1 MEVVQAGRLSYG
13 RPISVR
19 RSATNHNSPLQYMQP
34 ELGSKAI
41 HAPSTPPQL
50 VRVSESL
57 CQNLSQFK
65 DLMKEYRKLDDSVTM
80 RMNRNLAQFR
90 DIDRHRSSRSGSPQD
105 EACLHFWK
113 ELVANWENRTEI
125 VNYCV
130 GVVDASMEAKRQTLA
145 GQDPKLDENRRTA
158 SALYTDEV
166 KRNQMR
172 NELTVETII
181 RQRSLDAFKSRCKFF
196 EPPISDTRS
205 RHWWDSVHAG
215 H

>member
-1 MEVVQAGRLSYG
+1 
-13 RPISVR
+13 
-19 RSATNHNSPLQYMQP
+19 MQP

-50 VRVSESL
+50 VRVSVSL

-90 DIDRHRSSRSGSPQD
+90 DIDRHRSGRSGSPQLQD

-113 ELVANWENRTEI
+113 ELIANWENRTEI

-158 SALYTDEV
+158 SSIYTDEV

-172 NELTVETII
+172 NELTVEAII
-181 RQRSLDAFKSRCKFF
+181 RQRSLDGS
-196 EPPISDTRS
+196 PHHSQLTRHLTLS
-205 RHWWDSVHAG
+205 CSLQVQM
-215 H
+215 